1 MKWVNVCKTNLIEEK
16 VQNKNDRTNKIELQW
31 NSMQHKTTCKTWL
44 NKNEIL
50 SYLILRVLLF
60 YTDSL
65 LLLMYLSFL
74 SLKKLIFTEVFFC
87 TFFLRNFKILRSNCQ
102 TILFRI
108 QVEYNSLKTDRNKNR
123 NRKKGYTKEIFSD
136 IIEQTNKQI

>member
-44 NKNEIL
+44 NKNEIN
-50 SYLILRVLLF
+50 SFTF

-65 LLLMYLSFL
+65 LLFMYLPFL
-74 SLKKLIFTEVFFC
+74 SLKNWYLLKCFFALFFSETLKYFGLTFKLF
-87 TFFLRNFKILRSNCQ
+87 
-102 TILFRI
+102 LFRI
-108 QVEYNSLKTDRNKNR
+108 QMEYNSLKTDRNKNR
-123 NRKKGYTKEIFSD
+123 NRKKGYTKEIFSE
-136 IIEQTNKQI
+136 I